1 MKDRYLPGL
10 REPDNLHKGKKQ
22 IKSISRITAPGKA
35 GPLHTINMR
44 MISHN
49 SVSRLWIPIL
59 ALTVLAGCKN
69 KEKETRNPEVIR
81 TEKPVEKKARA
92 VWTKDRAHQWY
103 EEQPWLVGANFNPST
118 SINQLEMWQEDSF
131 DPETIDRELGWA
143 EAIGMNTMRV
153 YLHDLLHKQDKEG
166 FYDRVDQYLDIAD
179 KHHIRTLFVLFDS
192 CWDPFPETGK
202 QRDPKPHVH
211 NSGWVQ
217 SPGQKVLQDSTRYSR
232 LERYVKETVGR
243 FKDDKRILGWD
254 VWNEPDNMTGP
265 SYEKVEISN
274 KVDLVLP
281 LLKKVFIWA
290 REANP
295 SQPLTSGVWTG
306 DWSVHEEM
314 HPMHILQLEQ
324 SDVISFHNYD
334 HPEDLEK
341 KIKQL
346 QRYGRPMLCTEYM
359 ARPNGSTFEGFLP
372 IARKY
377 NVGMYNWGLVD
388 GKTQTKYPW
397 DSWTKTY
404 TSEPKVWFHEVF
416 HTDGKPYKKSETELI
431 SKLTTE
437 ANAR

>member
-1 MKDRYLPGL
+1 MKKILNWKLYVMLIL
-10 REPDNLHKGKKQ
+10 IL
-22 IKSISRITAPGKA
+22 
-35 GPLHTINMR
+35 
-44 MISHN
+44 
-49 SVSRLWIPIL
+49 VS
-59 ALTVLAGCKN
+59 C
-69 KEKETRNPEVIR
+69 KEKENK
-81 TEKPVEKKARA
+81 TETSEKVETKTEIIARSIWSKEKAN
-92 VWTKDRAHQWY
+92 QWY
-103 EEQPWLVGANFNPST
+103 AEQPWLVGANFNPST
-118 SINQLEMWQEDSF
+118 SINQLEMWQEDTF

-143 EAIGMNTMRV
+143 ESIGMNTMRV

-166 FYDRVDQYLDIAD
+166 FYERIDEYLGIAD

-202 QRDPKPHVH
+202 QREPKPHVH

-217 SPGQKVLQDSTRYSR
+217 SPGQKVLQDSSEYGR
-232 LERYVKETVGR
+232 LENYVKETVGR

-254 VWNEPDNMTGP
+254 VWNEPDNMTGA
-265 SYEKVEISN
+265 SYEKVEIPD

-281 LLKKVFIWA
+281 LLEKVFAWA

-306 DWSVHEEM
+306 DWDSHNQM
-314 HPMHILQLEQ
+314 KPMHKLQVEQ

-334 HPEDLEK
+334 HPEDLEE

-359 ARPNGSTFEGFLP
+359 ARPNGSTFQGFLP
-372 IARKY
+372 IALKY

-388 GKTQTKYPW
+388 GKSQTKYPW
-397 DSWTKTY
+397 DSWTKQY
-404 TSEPKVWFHEVF
+404 TAEPELWFHEVF
-416 HTDGKPYKKSETELI
+416 HTDGRPYKEAETELI
-431 SKLTTE
+431 SRLTTE